1 MRKLFTLLFFVPF
14 FYSSAQH
21 WKTVTP
27 FNTTNVIRD
36 METTPNG
43 TTYVVAELPSRFYK
57 TTDGV
62 TWSKFLGFLSNPSDL
77 FMLDDNT
84 GYLISNVGS
93 LVKTTDG
100 WETFSNVNY
109 GSSVTHDRIFFVN
122 QNVGFIAGYRRF
134 IQKTLDGGQTWTGIT
149 IPSTLMSSGID
160 ITDIHFVNEQIGF
173 VITTNGRVLKTTD
186 QGVTWTMTQLQGS
199 SYELNELLFVN
210 ENIGMAVGSL
220 GEVYRTTNQGATWTL
235 IDTDVSLAYDIRMHN
250 GILYMVGSSRA
261 FTRSTDLGATWS
273 PVQTIA
279 IPGGS
284 TGILRMYAVTFR
296 GTDILV
302 AGEEGAI
309 YKANNPQ
316 GTQWSLFYEPIMG
329 FVSVNDMQFMND
341 NQGVMVGSGSTRSA
355 IYYTADKGITWQR
368 KANGP
373 NSFYRSIDMKADGK
387 GMVVGPSGYST
398 TTNFGQ
404 TWTDPLP
411 IQPSSSAYTKC
422 WLKNNGDFF
431 VGTNPGAPVN
441 DGLIRRSGTTWSQF
455 TDMIQIGEIKFADE
469 QIGFAAVGNSTYPGN
484 MWKTVDGGTTWTEL
498 ESFIYG
504 RVAEIQIVNP
514 NKIYVRNNGSTGNW
528 VVTNDGGQTWN
539 SVANN
544 FPKRFYFFDEQNAY
558 GINTDTQDVYKT
570 IDGGQTWQIIISN
583 DNSLCGIQNFA
594 WFEDRIVHAGG
605 EFLVCVLDIDES
617 LRVETVKND
626 VRKKIVVYPNPSHSI
641 LNISEFAKE
650 VTLVDISGKRLN
662 LFQNTNQIDI
672 TNLKKGIY
680 FLNIITEDGV
690 KHTEKIIKN

>member
-1 MRKLFTLLFFVPF
+1 MRKLFTLLFFVSF
-14 FYSSAQH
+14 FSFAQN

-43 TTYVVAELPSRFYK
+43 TTYVIADQPTRLYK

-62 TWSKFLGFLSNPSDL
+62 TWSKFLNFLIPPTDI
-77 FMLDDNT
+77 FMLDNNI
-84 GYLISNVGS
+84 GYLFSNNGG
-93 LVKTTDG
+93 LAKTTDG

-109 GSSVTHDRIFFVN
+109 GNVVTYNRIYFVN
-122 QNVGFIAGYRRF
+122 QNVGFIAGYLRF
-134 IQKTLDGGQTWTGIT
+134 IRKTLDGGQTWIGIT
-149 IPSTLMSSGID
+149 IPSTLIPSGVD

-173 VITTNGRVLKTTD
+173 VITDNGRVLKTTD
-186 QGVTWTMTQLQGS
+186 QGATWTMTQLQGS

-411 IQPSSSAYTKC
+411 IQPSSAAYTKC

-441 DGLIRRSGTTWSQF
+441 DGLIRRSGTTWTQF
-455 TDMIQIGEIKFADE
+455 SNMIQIGEIKFADE

-484 MWKTVDGGTTWTEL
+484 MWKTIDGGTTWSEL
-498 ESFIYG
+498 QSFIYG
-504 RVAEIQIVNP
+504 RVAEIQIVNL
-514 NKIYVRNNGSTGNW
+514 NKLYVRSSTGNW
-528 VVTNDGGQTWN
+528 VVSNDSGQTWN
-539 SVANN
+539 SVGNN
-544 FPKRFYFFDEQNAY
+544 FPKRFYFFDELNAY
-558 GINTDTQDVYKT
+558 GINPETQDVYKT
-570 IDGGQTWQIIISN
+570 TDGGQNWQIIISN
-583 DNSLCGIQNFA
+583 DNSLCGTQNFA
-594 WFEDRIVHAGG
+594 WFQDRIVQSGG
-605 EFLVCVLDIDES
+605 EFLVCVLDIEET
-617 LRVETVKND
+617 LQVETVKNNIP
-626 VRKKIVVYPNPSHSI
+626 KKIVVYPNPSHGI

-650 VTLVDISGKRLN
+650 LTIFDISGKKLD
-662 LFQNTNQIDI
+662 LFHNTNQIDI
-672 TNLKKGIY
+672 SNLKKGIY

-690 KHTEKIIKN
+690 KHTEKISKI